1 MASSGELV
9 DNGDGTWTLSMTAQD
24 VTIIAMEETAN
35 MPGDLNGDGN
45 VDVEDMNIMINVVL
59 DMVNTNQ
66 LSGDPDLDG
75 NGIVD
80 VVDVNTLINLVLN

>member
-1 MASSGELV
+1 
-9 DNGDGTWTLSMTAQD
+9 
-24 VTIIAMEETAN
+24 
-35 MPGDLNGDGN
+35 
-45 VDVEDMNIMINVVL
+45 MNIMINVVL